1 MPTLYVEKVPEQLY
15 EALRSRARAN
25 RRSIAAETLSLL
37 EASVPTSAE
46 LKRRTALLKQAE
58 KIRKSQPKDGSGS
71 SAEVMLREDRER
83 WPATPLRP
91 TFR

>member
-15 EALRSRARAN
+15 EALRARARAN

-58 KIRKSQPKDGSGS
+58 KIRKSQPKGGSGS
-71 SAEVMLREDRER
+71 SAEAMLREDRER
-83 WPATPLRP
+83 
-91 TFR
+91 